1 MILRK
6 KKYIYIFGTGGLAN
20 VVSEIVNNNKDF
32 TIKAYIDDRPIKKF
46 NNKKVYKLSN
56 FIDEFENEEI
66 VIAIGENIKRK
77 IIYEKL
83 NLKKFKFP
91 NIIDRSAVLSSSTK
105 LGRGNIILSNAIM
118 NKNASVHHFC
128 LINSGAIL
136 EHDCKMDSFSQLSP
150 GSVVCGNCK
159 IGKGSFIG
167 ANTTIIQNKKIGNWS
182 VTGAGSLILENV
194 DPFTLNFGS
203 PSKKIRK
210 IDSKYKVFTKY

>member
-20 VVSEIVNNNKDF
+20 VVSEIISNNKDY
-32 TIKAYIDDRPIKKF
+32 TIKAYIDERPIKKF

-56 FIDEFENEEI
+56 FITKFEKEEI

-77 IIYEKL
+77 YIYEKL
-83 NLKKFKFP
+83 SRKKFKFP
-91 NIIDRSAVLSSSTK
+91 NIIDKSAVLSSSTK
-105 LGRGNIILSNAIM
+105 IGMGNIILSNAIM
-118 NKNASVHHFC
+118 NKNSSVHQFC
-128 LINSGAIL
+128 LINSGSIL

-167 ANTTIIQNKKIGNWS
+167 ANTTIIQNKNIGDWS
-182 VTGAGSLILENV
+182 VIGAASLILENV
-194 DPFTLNFGS
+194 DSFTLNFGS
-203 PSKKIRK
+203 PSKKVRK
-210 IDSKYKVFTKY
+210 IDSKYKVFIKY